1 MTSLRCHAVFCVVDG
16 PAARMGHL
24 SVRRAR
30 PSLAE
35 GEAPLGFDRLA
46 HRERARETEEVEGY

>member
-1 MTSLRCHAVFCVVDG
+1 MCAVFCVVDG

-24 SVRRAR
+24 SIRRAR
-30 PSLAE
+30 HSLAE